1 MAAPATLLM
10 PKLGLTMTEG
20 LLAEW
25 RVKPGQAYDAGDVL
39 LVVETEKIANEIEAQ
54 SAGVMGEILVGEGET
69 VPVGTVIA
77 TLGEG
82 SESRSASPAPP
93 PAQLAAPAAPPPAPR
108 PAGGRIVATPLAR
121 RIARQRGVD
130 LASVAGS
137 GPHGRIKRVD
147 VEAAL
152 ARGASPAA
160 NTNRRPAT
168 SVEQVVARRL
178 TQAKQTIPHFYVLAE
193 ADVTEL
199 LTLREG
205 LNASC
210 GPRISITPFIIA
222 AVGRAL
228 FAQPQVNALWDEGEI
243 VTLPTTDVGMAVDS
257 PRGLMVPVVRAAGEG
272 TLEEVAA
279 RCSDLVVRARAG
291 KLASGET
298 EGGAISVSNIGM
310 FGASHLVPIINP
322 GQSAILGVAAIKP
335 VFRPDANGQP
345 ALRREV
351 GLVLSCDHRVL
362 DGVRAA
368 RLLDE
373 TVRILENPISLLR
386 PASIVR
392 RPP

>member
-25 RVKPGQAYDAGDVL
+25 RVKPGQAFAAGDVL

-54 SAGVMGEILVGEGET
+54 SAGVLGEILVGEGET

-82 SESRSASPAPP
+82 SESGSASPAPS
-93 PAQLAAPAAPPPAPR
+93 PAQPVAPAAQPPAPR
-108 PAGGRIVATPLAR
+108 PASGRIVATPLAR

-130 LASVAGS
+130 LASVSGS
-137 GPHGRIKRVD
+137 GPHGRIKMAD

-152 ARGASPAA
+152 AGVSQPSA
-160 NTNRRPAT
+160 NTARRPAT

-199 LTLREG
+199 LALREG
-205 LNASC
+205 LNASS

-228 FAQPQVNALWDEGEI
+228 AALPQANTLWDNGDI

-257 PRGLMVPVVRAAGEG
+257 PRGLMVPVVRNAGEG

-279 RCSDLVVRARAG
+279 RCSDLVVRARTG

-373 TVRILENPISLLR
+373 IVRILENPISLLR
-386 PASIVR
+386 PANIVR

>member
-25 RVKPGQAYDAGDVL
+25 RVKPGQAFGAGDVL

-54 SAGVMGEILVGEGET
+54 SAGVMGDILVGEGET

-77 TLGEG
+77 MLGEG
-82 SESRSASPAPP
+82 KVAALAPASA
-93 PAQLAAPAAPPPAPR
+93 QTAAPLSPPAPVAPR
-108 PAGGRIVATPLAR
+108 PTSERIIATPLAR
-121 RIARQRGVD
+121 RIARQQGVD
-130 LASVAGS
+130 LARVSGS
-137 GPHGRIKRVD
+137 GPHGRIKRAD
-147 VEAAL
+147 VEASL
-152 ARGASPAA
+152 SSGAKPA
-160 NTNRRPAT
+160 TKTMRRPAT

-178 TQAKQTIPHFYVLAE
+178 TEAKQTIPHFYVLAE
-193 ADVTEL
+193 ADMTEL

-205 LNASC
+205 LNASG

-228 FAQPQVNALWDEGEI
+228 SAQPEANALWDNGEI
-243 VTLPTTDVGMAVDS
+243 VTLASTDVGMAVDS
-257 PRGLMVPVVRAAGEG
+257 PRGLMVPVVRNAGEG
-272 TLEEVAA
+272 ALEEVAA
-279 RCSDLVVRARAG
+279 RCADLIERGRAG
-291 KLASGET
+291 KLVAGET

-373 TVRILENPISLLR
+373 IVRILENPISLLR
-386 PASIVR
+386 PASAVR
-392 RPP
+392 RPQ

>member
-1 MAAPATLLM
+1 M
-10 PKLGLTMTEG
+10 
-20 LLAEW
+20 
-25 RVKPGQAYDAGDVL
+25 
-39 LVVETEKIANEIEAQ
+39 
-54 SAGVMGEILVGEGET
+54 
-69 VPVGTVIA
+69 
-77 TLGEG
+77 LGEG
-82 SESRSASPAPP
+82 KAPVSAPAPVVE
-93 PAQLAAPAAPPPAPR
+93 AAPIATPLVAPR
-108 PAGGRIVATPLAR
+108 PTGERIIATPLAR
-121 RIARQRGVD
+121 RIARQQGID
-130 LASVAGS
+130 LARVSGS
-137 GPHGRIKRVD
+137 GPHGRIKMAD
-147 VEAAL
+147 VEAAVK
-152 ARGASPAA
+152 APATTRAPAQAATGA
-160 NTNRRPAT
+160 TRRPAT

-178 TQAKQTIPHFYVLAE
+178 TEAKQTIPHFYVLAE

-205 LNASC
+205 LNASG

-228 FAQPQVNALWDEGEI
+228 AAQSQANALWDNGEI
-243 VTLPTTDVGMAVDS
+243 VSLSATDVGMAVDS
-257 PRGLMVPVVRAAGEG
+257 PRGLMVPVVRNAGEG
-272 TLEEVAA
+272 TLDEVAA
-279 RCSDLVVRARAG
+279 RCADLIERGRAG
-291 KLASGET
+291 KLVAGET

-373 TVRILENPISLLR
+373 IVRILENPISLLR
-386 PASIVR
+386 PASAVR
-392 RPP
+392 RPQ